1 MNKTNKERIE
11 VTTRKVRLNFPHL
24 FEPHGFNDSD
34 KKQFSTVIMLPK
46 SDVVTKKLIDEA
58 IEKAIQK
65 GITEKWG
72 GKRPKNIDVAIRD
85 YEAEGLE
92 PDDEGYYEPYIGHY
106 VFNAK
111 SNAEFPPVIVSLNP
125 NIPITDESE
134 IYSGV
139 YARVNLSFYPYSY
152 SGNKGVGIALNMVQK
167 LTDGEAL
174 GGLLQQ

>member
-65 GITEKWG
+65 GITENG
-72 GKRPKNIDVAIRD
+72 EGKDLRI
-85 YEAEGLE
+85 
-92 PDDEGYYEPYIGHY
+92 
-106 VFNAK
+106 
-111 SNAEFPPVIVSLNP
+111 
-125 NIPITDESE
+125 
-134 IYSGV
+134 
-139 YARVNLSFYPYSY
+139 
-152 SGNKGVGIALNMVQK
+152 
-167 LTDGEAL
+167 
-174 GGLLQQ
+174 